1 MGRKNRNKITKEKD
15 DTNVLQEVEELSILQ
30 QQENI
35 KQQKIFKDDLIWD
48 MRHEMLQ
55 YCDKTA
61 TPLCDYLTPEIFNQF
76 IEYLAE

>member
-1 MGRKNRNKITKEKD
+1 MGRKNRNKISKEKD
-15 DTNVLQEVEELSILQ
+15 NTDVLQEVEELSILQ

-35 KQQKIFKDDLIWD
+35 KQQKIFKDDLIWN

-55 YCDKTA
+55 YCDKTSI
-61 TPLCDYLTPEIFNQF
+61 PLCDYLTTEILNQF